1 MVKLAPSKAALES
14 IDFLKPESLFVLGG
28 ALSPRNFSAVSSSS
42 QDLKARW
49 AWSLG
54 GLPHTLFFEEYTVQ
68 GDPLPPST
76 VGWLWVVKSNLMEY
90 LVQSF

>member
-1 MVKLAPSKAALES
+1 MDKLAPSKAALES
-14 IDFLKPESLFVLGG
+14 IDFLKPESVFFLGG
-28 ALSPRNFSAVSSSS
+28 ALSPRNLSVVSSSS

-49 AWSLG
+49 ALFLG
-54 GLPHTLFFEEYTVQ
+54 GLPHTRFSEECMVQ
-68 GDPLPPST
+68 GDALPPST